1 MIAEAEQKVN
11 KTVPAV
17 LTQCSEDI
25 FSSMSDCMDL
35 SDDTVCGYNKTT
47 YEDGNEQTHALEYR
61 TPCHYCNFC
70 GDDMEK
76 NMMGTIVKGL
86 GYKKGLRI
94 NITRLKLAFL
104 ISVG

>member
-1 MIAEAEQKVN
+1 VIAEAEQKVN
-11 KTVPAV
+11 KTVSAV

-25 FSSMSDCMDL
+25 FSSMSDCMNL
-35 SDDTVCGYNKTT
+35 SNDTVCGYDKTT
-47 YEDGNEQTHALEYR
+47 YIDGNEQTHALEYR

-70 GDDMEK
+70 GDDMEM

-86 GYKKGLRI
+86 DYKKGLQI
-94 NITRLKLAFL
+94 NIIRLKLVSL